1 MRIFL
6 ITIAILSLSKVAALP
21 KKVDIIFL
29 SASKTADLKILT
41 NEKYPIVFRSIA
53 MNKDNCVPM
62 GDGCFH
68 PQLGFIEG
76 KSEKSLEDQKDEKK
90 AKKLKTINSM
100 DTNMIDCKEGN
111 YWDIFC
117 GKAKPE
123 SHGPVDFEVWIDT
136 SSSLRNVDWS
146 KDNTNCYRRSFVERL
161 KNKCSIEVQTFDT
174 SKKQMGGL
182 PGLCI
187 NYGLND
193 QKRLMNWIDESNA
206 KHLILVTDIDEGTL
220 QFREYLMRIGA
231 NLYGADTGD
240 FDGDK
245 LLNHVETLSKTCQNR
260 KK

>member
-1 MRIFL
+1 M
-6 ITIAILSLSKVAALP
+6 ALP
-21 KKVDIIFL
+21 KRVDIIFL
-29 SASKTADLKILT
+29 AAKKTADLKELT
-41 NEKYPIVFRSIA
+41 KDQYPIVLRAIA
-53 MNKDNCVPM
+53 QKEDNCVPM

-76 KSEKSLEDQKDEKK
+76 KSGKALEDQKDQKDVK
-90 AKKLKTINSM
+90 VKTINSM

-117 GKAKPE
+117 GKAKAQK
-123 SHGPVDFEVWIDT
+123 HGPVDYEVWIDT

-146 KDNTNCYRRSFVERL
+146 KDSTHCFRRSFIERL
-161 KNKCSIEVQTFDT
+161 KSKCSIEVQTFDT
-174 SKKQMGGL
+174 SIKQMGGL
-182 PGLCI
+182 SNLCI

-193 QKRLMNWIDESNA
+193 QKRLMQWIDESKA

-220 QFREYLMRIGA
+220 KFRDYLDSIGA

-240 FDGDK
+240 FTGES
-245 LLNHVETLSKTCQNR
+245 LLNHVQKLSSTCQKP